1 MNQERPATEDIPGS
15 DGIEVMPMPD
25 EDENEGVEDNETDDD
40 EESAGGLPAL

>member
-25 EDENEGVEDNETDDD
+25 DD
-40 EESAGGLPAL
+40 EEQDSVETDTDDEDEAGGLPAL